1 MMQLQYYL
9 IILSSVIGLAAAFV
23 LTKVYQNLTNTAL
36 RVSVLYNIMA
46 GLCTAL
52 VFFCFNGFR
61 LSITPFSIGMAL
73 IMTLC
78 SGTYVILGFK
88 LISMGHISTYTL
100 FLMLGGMM
108 LPYFFGLGF
117 LNEEFSLLRLFGLIL
132 MIVSI
137 ILTGMHDENSQAH
150 LQHADENPPSK
161 KRHKKYLLI
170 CLTVFLL
177 NGVVNIIA
185 KVHQLPEFSDLAVTA
200 KEFVMLTAL
209 TKAVVFS
216 LLYYYLCFRDY
227 KKPIDQKPPRAKFT
241 LLVFGVITAGALVDG
256 LSCLGQLTSASHLPA
271 TVLFPLVTGGS
282 IILTALAGRI
292 FFREKPSKKALV
304 GIILCFVATL
314 FFL

>member
-1 MMQLQYYL
+1 MQLQYYL
-9 IILSSVIGLAAAFV
+9 IILLSVIGLAAAFS

-46 GLCTAL
+46 GLCTAI

-61 LSITPFSIGMAL
+61 LPITGFSLGMAI

-117 LNEEFSLLRLFGLIL
+117 LNEEFSVLRLFGLVL
-132 MIVSI
+132 MVVSI

-150 LQHADENPPSK
+150 RQHADQRPPSK
-161 KRHKKYLLI
+161 KGHKRYLLM
-170 CLTVFLL
+170 CLSVFLL
-177 NGVVNIIA
+177 NGVVNITA
-185 KVHQLPEFSDLAVTA
+185 KIHQLPQFSDIAVSA
-200 KEFVMLTAL
+200 QEFVMLTAL

-216 LLYYYLCFRDY
+216 LLYYYLCWRDH
-227 KKPIDQKPPRAKFT
+227 KKPLGQRSPRAKFT

-271 TVLFPLVTGGS
+271 SVLFPLVTGGS
-282 IILTALAGRI
+282 IILTAVAGRI